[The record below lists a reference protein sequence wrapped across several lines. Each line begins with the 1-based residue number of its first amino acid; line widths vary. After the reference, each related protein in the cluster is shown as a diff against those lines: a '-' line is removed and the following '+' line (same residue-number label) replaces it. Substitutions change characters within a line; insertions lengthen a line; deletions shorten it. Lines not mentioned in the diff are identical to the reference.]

1 MKRAFAVLIAAALIT
16 GAAGAQTAKQFYIAG
31 KYGQAEA
38 AGTSENTAESLTYAA
53 RAVLAREAMTAPC
66 LDCLKRA
73 EGYARKAVA
82 ADPKYPEAHTYLAAS
97 LGYQGR
103 IVGMVKARLDD
114 LPEEA
119 KDNIDAALKTDP
131 NNARALAA
139 LGGWNIEVVRAGG
152 DTMAKMIYGASVDEG
167 QKDFARAF
175 AAAPDNL
182 VLRFQYALVLSGYDP
197 DRFHDAIVDNLN
209 RTLAGKPKDAFDV
222 FEQAR
227 ARALLDVLKRGDAD
241 AYAKLVRHDQGYPD

>member
-1 MKRAFAVLIAAALIT
+1 MKRACAVLIVATLMA
-16 GAAGAQTAKQFYIAG
+16 GAANAQTAKQFYIAG
-31 KYGQAEA
+31 KYEQAETAGA
-38 AGTSENTAESLTYAA
+38 AENTPESLTYAA
-53 RAVLAREAMTAPC
+53 RAVLAHETMAAPC

-73 EGYARKAVA
+73 EGFARKAVA
-82 ADPKYPEAHTYLAAS
+82 ADPNYPDAHTYLAAS

-103 IVGMVKARLDD
+103 IVGMIKARLES

-119 KDNIDAALKTDP
+119 KDNIDAALKADP

-197 DRFHDAIVDNLN
+197 VRFHDAIVDNLN
-209 RTLAGKPKDAFDV
+209 HALAGKPKDAFDV

-227 ARALLDVLKRGDAD
+227 ARALLDALKRGDAD
-241 AYAKLVRHDQGYPD
+241 AYAKLVRRDQGYPD